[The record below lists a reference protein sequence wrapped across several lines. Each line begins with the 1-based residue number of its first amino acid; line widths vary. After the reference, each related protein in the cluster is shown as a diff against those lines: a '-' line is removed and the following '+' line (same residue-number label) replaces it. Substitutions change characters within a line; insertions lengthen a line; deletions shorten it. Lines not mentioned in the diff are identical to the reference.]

1 MSNKNETLADLLMG
15 AAFADSR
22 LDGREYEA
30 VKNLLAQVMGVDAIP
45 EEMEAR
51 LKAFDPKSFDPA
63 AAAQSLA
70 LENDEAKRHLIELVV
85 AVNEADEELD
95 LDEHEYLLQ
104 IAKALDLPKEAYSDL
119 TIEILSVEELKAAS
133 QDLIVPPPPPT
144 SK

>member
-1 MSNKNETLADLLMG
+1 MSNQNETLADLLMG

-30 VKNLLAQVMGVDAIP
+30 VKNLLAQVMGVASIP

-51 LKAFDPKSFDPA
+51 LQAFDPKSFDPV

-70 LENDEAKRHLIELVV
+70 LDNEEAKRHLVELVA

-95 LDEHEYLLQ
+95 LDEHEYLLGV
-104 IAKALDLPKEAYSDL
+104 ATALGLPKEAYEDL
-119 TIEILSVEELKAAS
+119 TLEVLSVDELKAAS
-133 QDLIVPPPPPT
+133 SDLISPPPVPPQ
-144 SK
+144 K

>member
-1 MSNKNETLADLLMG
+1 MSNQNETLADLLMG

-51 LKAFDPKSFDPA
+51 LKAFDPKAFDPA
-63 AAAQSLA
+63 AAARSLG
-70 LENDEAKRHLIELVV
+70 LEDDAAKRHLIELVV

-104 IAKALDLPKEAYSDL
+104 IAKALDLPKDAYSDL
-119 TIEILSVEELKAAS
+119 TLEVLSVEELKAAS
-133 QDLIVPPPPPT
+133 DDLISPPPPPVT
-144 SK
+144 K